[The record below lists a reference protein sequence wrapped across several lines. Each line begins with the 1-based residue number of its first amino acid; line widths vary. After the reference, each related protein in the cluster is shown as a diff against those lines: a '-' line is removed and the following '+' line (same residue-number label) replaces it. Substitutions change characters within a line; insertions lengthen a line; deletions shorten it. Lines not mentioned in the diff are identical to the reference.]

1 MDKSYKILC
10 IHKSEDVKNV
20 KEMKSV
26 FCVKVESHGYLWMNE
41 IFRIFFRKDTKAIT
55 TWYEFKH
62 CNAITLS
69 VRGETEKNRKSA
81 KSRGRSC
88 FNSKLKK
95 HFSLNLI

>member
-10 IHKSEDVKNV
+10 IHKSEEVKNV

-26 FCVKVESHGYLWMNE
+26 FCVKVESHGYLLMNE
-41 IFRIFFRKDTKAIT
+41 ISFRKDSKAIT

-69 VRGETEKNRKSA
+69 VRGETDKKRKSA
-81 KSRGRSC
+81 KSRGW
-88 FNSKLKK
+88 
-95 HFSLNLI
+95 